1 MSAPSKTL
9 ISIEEYLSECYE
21 PDCDYVDG
29 QLEERN
35 LGERTHARLQTIIAA
50 YFHARQREWNSYVLT
65 ECRIRVKPTRVR
77 IPDICVFLG
86 DPGQEVPTKP
96 PFLCIEVLS
105 PEDRMNRV
113 RTRLQDFLDMGVAY
127 VWILDPYAKTAYVA
141 TAGAGLRE
149 VPDGILRTGNPTF
162 EIPLADLF
170 E

>member
-1 MSAPSKTL
+1 MSAPTKTL
-9 ISIEEYLSECYE
+9 ISVEEYLSTSYR

-29 QLEERN
+29 RIEERN
-35 LGERTHARLQTIIAA
+35 LGERTHGRLQLRIGA
-50 YFHARQREWNSYVLT
+50 YFLARQEEWNTFAVT
-65 ECRIRVKPTRVR
+65 ECRIRVKPTRIR
-77 IPDICVFLG
+77 IPDVSVFLG
-86 DPGQEVPTKP
+86 DPDEEVPTKP
-96 PFLCIEVLS
+96 PFICIEVLS

-149 VPDGILRTGNPTF
+149 VPDGTLRTENPTF
-162 EIPLADLF
+162 EVPLADLF